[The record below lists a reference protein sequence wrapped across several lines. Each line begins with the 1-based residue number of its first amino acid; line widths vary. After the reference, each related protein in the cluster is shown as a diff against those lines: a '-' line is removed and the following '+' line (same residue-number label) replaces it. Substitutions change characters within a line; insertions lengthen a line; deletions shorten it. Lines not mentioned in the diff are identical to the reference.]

1 MTGKV
6 IGYHPLIPEGE
17 YLVRFMY
24 YETGQ
29 SWNSKKVILHFA
41 VAVGEYGGTPLTRY
55 YNALDLEPPIG
66 RNGQFSAGGQSH
78 IVKEFRSLLSDAS
91 AIDEIDLNLYRG
103 RLIKARVDTT
113 SRTGLG
119 EELDQPNQ
127 YSVIRKLLEI
137 VPESLSA

>member
-29 SWNSKKVILHFA
+29 SWNSKKVRLQFA
-41 VAVGEYGGTPLTRY
+41 VADGEYAGTPLTRY
-55 YNALDLEPPIG
+55 YNALDLEPPTG
-66 RNGQFSAGGQSH
+66 RNGKFSVGDRSH
-78 IVKEFRSLLSDAS
+78 LVKEFRSLLSDAS
-91 AIDEIDLNLYRG
+91 AIGEIDLNLYRD
-103 RLIKARVDTT
+103 RLVRAKVGTT
-113 SRTGLG
+113 SQTGLG
-119 EELDQPNQ
+119 EELDKPNQ